1 MPAKGAG
8 ISARRCESAAAR
20 ILSDLAAGT
29 AEAARV
35 AMSSQ
40 AIAYHRTISK
50 GERSIAF
57 YKPRPARD
65 AKRRGKYYPLRNN
78 VSCVHINHKN
88 HQSNNDEMAIFL

>member
-1 MPAKGAG
+1 MPRSGK
-8 ISARRCESAAAR
+8 AAR
-20 ILSDLAAGT
+20 VLSDLVAGT
-29 AEAARV
+29 SDKHHP

-57 YKPRPARD
+57 YKLRPTRD

-78 VSCVHINHKN
+78 VSCVHINYKN

>member
-1 MPAKGAG
+1 MPRSGK
-8 ISARRCESAAAR
+8 AAR
-20 ILSDLAAGT
+20 VLSDLVAGT
-29 AEAARV
+29 PDKYHP

-57 YKPRPARD
+57 YEPRPARD

>member
-1 MPAKGAG
+1 MPRSGK
-8 ISARRCESAAAR
+8 AAR
-20 ILSDLAAGT
+20 VLSDLVAG
-29 AEAARV
+29 APDKYHP

>member
-1 MPAKGAG
+1 MPRSGK
-8 ISARRCESAAAR
+8 AAR
-20 ILSDLAAGT
+20 VLSDLVAGT
-29 AEAARV
+29 PDKYHP

-65 AKRRGKYYPLRNN
+65 AKRRGKYYPLRNDVN
-78 VSCVHINHKN
+78 CVHINHKN
-88 HQSNNDEMAIFL
+88 HRSNNDEMALVL

>member
-1 MPAKGAG
+1 MPRSGK
-8 ISARRCESAAAR
+8 AAR
-20 ILSDLAAGT
+20 VLSDLVAGT
-29 AEAARV
+29 PDKYHP

-50 GERSIAF
+50 RARSIVS